1 MKKSIKEIKDE
12 LVSRRNRADQA
23 RERISDIKDGN
34 LEMML
39 KRQERLEHTK
49 YKNSLSERSHY
60 IRKSTIRTAGLPEE
74 EEGSKAT
81 ERLFKQRVDRNL
93 PKLWKELDPQ
103 IQEANRTPFLGTIS
117 RFHRECRISL
127 LVHSNDNFNGK

>member
-12 LVSRRNRADQA
+12 LVSRRNRADQV

-49 YKNSLSERSHY
+49 YKNSLSERSDY

-81 ERLFKQRVDRNL
+81 DCSN
-93 PKLWKELDPQ
+93 KEL
-103 IQEANRTPFLGTIS
+103 TGTYQ
-117 RFHRECRISL
+117 
-127 LVHSNDNFNGK
+127 NYGKS